1 MTVLAVLM
9 CARHA
14 RCAHYAQR
22 AGCLPDP
29 SLKVARTVLIELP
42 RHHLVDETA
51 VLTNYRIHSASLD
64 CNYTD

>member
-1 MTVLAVLM
+1 MLDVLIMLSEPDA
-9 CARHA
+9 
-14 RCAHYAQR
+14 
-22 AGCLPDP
+22 LPDP